1 LVKIGEANGVS
12 GGGRCEFMN
21 VEILVLH
28 VGGFGMGGGPLAIIH
43 VVDFDFVRVGG
54 FGDGVD

>member
-1 LVKIGEANGVS
+1 
-12 GGGRCEFMN
+12 MD

-28 VGGFGMGGGPLAIIH
+28 VGGFGMGDRPLAIVH
-43 VVDFDFVRVGG
+43 VVDFDFVLVGS